1 MIAINIIT
9 NFLGFNNF
17 SYYNSTSYGYY
28 PGFFSFFVSLINM
41 LAGIMLLFMIIS
53 LAVAVLFIVACW
65 QIVTKAGYPGWW
77 AILFVLI
84 NIIPFV
90 GSLVSIV
97 LFFIFAFADW
107 PILKRFKTAYQPV
120 NPNTP
125 QTIQTDQTSYNYANR
140 QTPPN
145 SQAST
150 STNPNLSPNTSMDS
164 SSSIKFCPKCNYN
177 VEFIDT
183 FCSNCGQPLK

>member
-1 MIAINIIT
+1 MIAINSIT
-9 NFLGFNNF
+9 DFLGFDSF
-17 SYYNSTSYGYY
+17 SYYNSTYYGYH
-28 PGFFSFFVSLINM
+28 PGVFSFLSSLINM
-41 LAGIMLLFMIIS
+41 LAGIMLLFIIIS

-84 NIIPFV
+84 NIIPFI

-120 NPNTP
+120 NPNTS
-125 QTIQTDQTSYNYANR
+125 QTIQTPYNYANE

-145 SQAST
+145 NQAST
-150 STNPNLSPNTSMDS
+150 STNPNISMDS

-177 VEFIDT
+177 VEPIDT
-183 FCSNCGQPLK
+183 FCSNCGQPLL